1 MSGEKLSLFTSI
13 AVNKQPKTDKQTE
26 LVRLI
31 TNQVSKSGIG
41 NFSQLVQDLDAAGI
55 VIGKDRIAIKAK
67 QTDIVDNNG
76 NTIAMFSN
84 GKLNA
89 SLIDADTITVN
100 HLYAKSAQGGT
111 SVGHF
116 GNYDIDAAKISGVGY
131 PLWLGA
137 TTAANAPFRVSK
149 DGELYATKGIFK
161 GEIQGVSGSF
171 YTLTCINKNG
181 ASSGEITFSSDT
193 GMEFSGDIRHQ
204 GVHSENRGYR
214 FYSADIWCRGAFG
227 HCDRVVAVV
236 KGGYMLVYT
245 MGQNHENYVY
255 VTLPTTIN
263 TSGTTVYKI
272 PLYSP
277 GDYSTNGLAGC
288 SIDVVVFNVATSGYV
303 YDFDFS
309 GTNNT
314 KTLDIVNVNDN
325 QNANYVKFFDT
336 VGAHSLDGGKA
347 MHLIYVKPKW
357 LTPTLE
363 ESRFGKGIFWTG
375 EKDLNW
381 A

>member
-100 HLYAKSAQGGT
+100 HLYAKSSQGGT

-137 TTAANAPFRVSK
+137 TTAANAPFRVSQK
-149 DGELYATKGIFK
+149 GAIYSIAGTIGGFEIGSNYIGLQNPGDNVARLYLTDENLIFNKLPNRQTVIGNTQTGSSSGIDGSLLIRNANQNAKHSVDISQTGYSVFDNVGI
-161 GEIQGVSGSF
+161 QLNVSGSTF
-171 YTLTCINKNG
+171 NTLETGNSKLDAAICAASGMYYGLRPRVRTVTKNETLSDLDHTVYCHNTSADITLTLPSSPKRGQEYLIIQGGNKINISASHEIWGRGANG
-181 ASSGEITFSSDT
+181 EKTWYSGTGSQFSFLI
-193 GMEFSGDIRHQ
+193 FSGD
-204 GVHSENRGYR
+204 V
-214 FYSADIWCRGAFG
+214 W
-227 HCDRVVAVV
+227 RVN
-236 KGGYMLVYT
+236 YM
-245 MGQNHENYVY
+245 
-255 VTLPTTIN
+255 
-263 TSGTTVYKI
+263 
-272 PLYSP
+272 
-277 GDYSTNGLAGC
+277 A
-288 SIDVVVFNVATSGYV
+288 
-303 YDFDFS
+303 
-309 GTNNT
+309 
-314 KTLDIVNVNDN
+314 
-325 QNANYVKFFDT
+325 
-336 VGAHSLDGGKA
+336 
-347 MHLIYVKPKW
+347 
-357 LTPTLE
+357 
-363 ESRFGKGIFWTG
+363 
-375 EKDLNW
+375 
-381 A
+381 

>member
-89 SLIDADTITVN
+89 SLIDAETITVN

-137 TTAANAPFRVSK
+137 STAANAPFRVSK
-149 DGELYATKGIFK
+149 DGDMVANSGQVGPFWISPSVFK
-161 GEIQGVSGSF
+161 DCIVSGNFESDPSTSRFTSYVKLSKSSF
-171 YTLTCINKNG
+171 ELVGKN
-181 ASSGEITFSSDT
+181 SI
-193 GMEFSGDIRHQ
+193 
-204 GVHSENRGYR
+204 
-214 FYSADIWCRGAFG
+214 SADIASEDMCRVLISKDSKIDSYHTPMYIKSYSLQGYTAGITIDALGGPYNYGCRAINARFG
-227 HCDRVVAVV
+227 SYGGFRRDIYSIKQTESFNAASLCLEGYGLVFCTNTTAITVTCPTNDNLQAGDELIIIRGVTNITLSGTLRVVN
-236 KGGYMLVYT
+236 KTGITKSKTYT
-245 MGQNHENYVY
+245 TPFEW
-255 VTLPTTIN
+255 I
-263 TSGTTVYKI
+263 
-272 PLYSP
+272 
-277 GDYSTNGLAGC
+277 
-288 SIDVVVFNVATSGYV
+288 
-303 YDFDFS
+303 
-309 GTNNT
+309 
-314 KTLDIVNVNDN
+314 
-325 QNANYVKFFDT
+325 
-336 VGAHSLDGGKA
+336 
-347 MHLIYVKPKW
+347 HLIYSGDASCGWFV
-357 LTPTLE
+357 E
-363 ESRFGKGIFWTG
+363 CSG
-375 EKDLNW
+375 D
-381 A
+381 